1 MLIFFLL
8 FSPAWSWG
16 CDLLETLGKPQA
28 LEGTAGNCSV
38 SYLLRSGLVPSCPAV
53 GLASGKATVLHATLE
68 SLPEQLREEVN
79 NHVPLPQH
87 YTPRDPPS
95 CLSLCIT
102 TLIPHDYISR
112 KGWLV
117 CVAYGLKHSLFNLTN
132 ELWMRSLPPSNKYL
146 WHCDAEQML

>member
-1 MLIFFLL
+1 MFGRTELTGVAE
-8 FSPAWSWG
+8 SQQEPRVGW
-16 CDLLETLGKPQA
+16 
-28 LEGTAGNCSV
+28 
-38 SYLLRSGLVPSCPAV
+38 YSC
-53 GLASGKATVLHATLE
+53 LY
-68 SLPEQLREEVN
+68 
-79 NHVPLPQH
+79 PLPQH

-117 CVAYGLKHSLFNLTN
+117 CVAYDLKHSLFNLTN

>member
-16 CDLLETLGKPQA
+16 YDLLETLGKPQA

-53 GLASGKATVLHATLE
+53 GLASGKATVLHAILE

-87 YTPRDPPS
+87 YTSVNAPKTTCAFLAPLLCPVS
-95 CLSLCIT
+95 AAHQSLI
-102 TLIPHDYISR
+102 H
-112 KGWLV
+112 
-117 CVAYGLKHSLFNLTN
+117 LFI
-132 ELWMRSLPPSNKYL
+132 
-146 WHCDAEQML
+146 